1 MKAMKKTLATA
12 VLAAAAIPAAN
23 AVEVSGNV
31 TLATDYKFRGYSQTD
46 TSPAVQ
52 GGFDVGFD
60 SGFYVGMWG
69 SNVDFAKSLELDYY
83 VGYATD
89 LSEDVSI
96 DVGYIYYDYPGT
108 PDEDDYEEIYASVS
122 FSDFTLG
129 FAYSDD
135 YYFETDE
142 FYYVYADYS
151 FDLGGGYSLGL
162 HYGYNSFDRDSDN
175 ANPGDNVFL
184 ADGDDYADYSISV
197 SKEWYGL
204 EFGLAYVDTD
214 IDSDESGVADS
225 VTDGSFIFS
234 ISKSM

>member
-1 MKAMKKTLATA
+1 MKTMKKALAMTA
-12 VLAAAAIPAAN
+12 LAAAMIPAAN

-31 TLATDYKFRGYSQTD
+31 TLATDSKFRGYSQTD

-83 VGYATD
+83 AGYAGEIND
-89 LSEDVSI
+89 SVSY

-108 PDEDDYEEIYASVS
+108 PDEDDYEEFYASISV
-122 FSDFTLG
+122 SDFTFGL
-129 FAYSDD
+129 AYSDD
-135 YYFETDE
+135 YYFETGE

-151 FDLGGGYSLGL
+151 FDLGGGYGLGL
-162 HYGYNSFDRDSDN
+162 HYGFNSFDRDSNN
-175 ANPGDNVFL
+175 ADPGDNVFL
-184 ADGDDYADYSISV
+184 ADGDDYADYSISLT
-197 SKEWYGL
+197 KEWVGL
-204 EFGLAYVDTD
+204 EFGLSYVDTD
-214 IDSDESGVADS
+214 IDSKESGVADS

-234 ISKSM
+234 ISKSL

>member
-1 MKAMKKTLATA
+1 MKKALAMTA
-12 VLAAAAIPAAN
+12 LAAAMIPAAN

-83 VGYATD
+83 AGYAGEIND
-89 LSEDVSI
+89 SVSY

-108 PDEDDYEEIYASVS
+108 PDEDDYEEFYASISV
-122 FSDFTLG
+122 SDFTFGL
-129 FAYSDD
+129 AYSDD
-135 YYFETDE
+135 YYFETGE

-151 FDLGGGYSLGL
+151 FDLGGGYGLGL
-162 HYGYNSFDRDSDN
+162 HYG
-175 ANPGDNVFL
+175 
-184 ADGDDYADYSISV
+184 
-197 SKEWYGL
+197 
-204 EFGLAYVDTD
+204 
-214 IDSDESGVADS
+214 
-225 VTDGSFIFS
+225 FS
-234 ISKSM
+234 IFPRLR